1 MSAQNNI
8 DEALA
13 AVTSVIENQEWPQYD
28 KETAIV
34 GITKAYEDL
43 TGPID
48 YVFALQG
55 LQIGM
60 DPDTHIAIQF
70 YEKVALSLAN
80 PDYDALPNIDT
91 VRSYAESGIYSA
103 NSAGNTEIE
112 QNSPAGAIDAL
123 VNTADD
129 IVDAAKG
136 TKDTLDNITDPKAL
150 WPIAVLAIIAFLA
163 TR

>member
-8 DEALA
+8 DEAYN
-13 AVTSVIENQEWPQYD
+13 AVTLVISNQEWSETD
-28 KETAIV
+28 KSIV
-34 GITKAYEDL
+34 MLGITKAYDDL

-60 DPDTHIAIQF
+60 DADTHIAIQF
-70 YEKVALSLAN
+70 YEKVSESLAN
-80 PDYDALPNIDT
+80 SDYDKLGNIDS
-91 VRSYAESGIYSA
+91 VRSYAASAIYSA

-112 QNSPAGAIDAL
+112 QNDITIVKDTI
-123 VNTADD
+123 VETAED
-129 IVDAAKG
+129 IEEAAKA
-136 TKDTLDNITDPKAL
+136 TKETVDNVTDPKVLLPLVA
-150 WPIAVLAIIAFLA
+150 LAIIAFLA